1 MGGVSR
7 TPFTFHPF
15 TMTDPERAELIAA
28 LHQTTS
34 FAESLL
40 DINERLVK
48 ALSGEG
54 EPPSEADLAYMR
66 EGLERWRGQL
76 AGVRQRLASLLV
88 EPPHRP
94 Q

>member
-1 MGGVSR
+1 
-7 TPFTFHPF
+7 
-15 TMTDPERAELIAA
+15 MTDPERAELIAA

-40 DINERLVK
+40 EVNDRLLR
-48 ALSGEG
+48 ALGGEG
-54 EPPSEADLAYMR
+54 DPPSEADLAYMR

-76 AGVRQRLASLLV
+76 ATVRQRLV
-88 EPPHRP
+88 PRYGP